1 MKVQK
6 FHVSADFNKVSI
18 NEGIANK
25 LTLSEDLDDNIFSMM
40 DAFDDT
46 YHPSDDAD
54 GLHPS
59 IPQKADD
66 IVPDKIETEIE
77 YDDDFV
83 DGEGVPS
90 NAPIQKEEDKIPG
103 GPKTVPETGLAASL
117 MHAINGEYNTITE
130 YNDIIVFLKS
140 LGRDD
145 FINVINDINAE
156 EQKHVGQLQEILNTI
171 SDSAKEVAKGAEEA
185 KEQLNEVDLN
195 LTKEDTELLANLTM
209 PDMRAETIA
218 GIVAK
223 LPDEIIPTLAD
234 SIKDELKDIPVS
246 DEARVEIETG
256 SGINSFNNIP
266 ELVDILKTKDVL
278 TIRTGLIL
286 LLQKID
292 ENSKVDS
299 LLKATLVAL
308 SKINNDEA
316 KEVEEAQNILTT
328 EVSNESN

>member
-1 MKVQK
+1 MKK
-6 FHVSADFNKVSI
+6 F
-18 NEGIANK
+18 
-25 LTLSEDLDDNIFSMM
+25 
-40 DAFDDT
+40 
-46 YHPSDDAD
+46 P
-54 GLHPS
+54 
-59 IPQKADD
+59 
-66 IVPDKIETEIE
+66 EI
-77 YDDDFV
+77 
-83 DGEGVPS
+83 
-90 NAPIQKEEDKIPG
+90 K
-103 GPKTVPETGLAASL
+103 
-117 MHAINGEYNTITE
+117 
-130 YNDIIVFLKS
+130 IVFLKS

-218 GIVAK
+218 GIVAR
-223 LPDEIIPTLAD
+223 LPDEIIPALAD
-234 SIKDELKDIPVS
+234 SVKDELKDISVS
-246 DEARVEIETG
+246 NEARVEIETG
-256 SGINSFNNIP
+256 SGIDSFNNIP
-266 ELVDILKTKDVL
+266 ELIDILKTRDTL
-278 TIRTGLIL
+278 SIRTGLIL

-316 KEVEEAQNILTT
+316 KEVEEAQNILY
-328 EVSNESN
+328 SPMR